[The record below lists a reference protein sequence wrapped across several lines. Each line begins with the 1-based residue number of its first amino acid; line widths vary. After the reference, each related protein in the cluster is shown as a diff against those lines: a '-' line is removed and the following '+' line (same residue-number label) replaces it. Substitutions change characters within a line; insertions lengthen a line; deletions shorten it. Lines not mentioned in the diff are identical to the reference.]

1 MARNDMKKRIIK
13 LQFNAPV
20 ILLFTL
26 LALGALIA
34 GHFTNGWT
42 TTKFFSVYRWDAMDI
57 CSYIRLFG
65 HVLGHASWE
74 HYMGNMVLLLV
85 VGPSLEERYGSWTM
99 LWCILFTALVTG
111 IIHCVVDPSTALL
124 GASGIVF
131 MLIMLSSLAGMRDGA
146 IPITLILVGILYLG
160 GELVAAFTSQD
171 SVSQL
176 THIVGGLC
184 GTFLGFF
191 LARRRR

>member
-1 MARNDMKKRIIK
+1 MARDMQKRIIK

-20 ILLFTL
+20 ILMFTI
-26 LALGALIA
+26 LALAAWIA
-34 GHFTNGWT
+34 GNITDGWT
-42 TTKFFSVYRWDAMDI
+42 TAKFFSIYRFTPGDFFG
-57 CSYIRLFG
+57 YLRLFG

-85 VGPSLEERYGSWTM
+85 VGPPLEEKYGSWNM
-99 LWCILFTALVTG
+99 LWCILFTALVSG
-111 IIHCVVDPSTALL
+111 IVHCIWDPNTMLL
-124 GASGIVF
+124 GASGVVF

-146 IPITLILVGILYLG
+146 IPITLILVAVIYLG
-160 GELVAAFTSQD
+160 GELVAAFTAKD

-184 GTFLGFF
+184 GTFLGF
-191 LARRRR
+191 LMSRRRR